1 MAGEVDRMTFTFFD
15 AADLVLFSRGDAE
28 RATWTVEEL
37 SLSAD
42 FPFDPEKQI
51 RRGMRTGF
59 TDADGKLQVFEV
71 RKVRTLEPGH
81 TQEITAEHIAV
92 AELTDEVYQG
102 AEVTDETAAAVL
114 EDVLDGTLWSVGE
127 VSAENVSSA
136 DFQRN
141 NVWGAVREIERS
153 WNVYLIPRIT
163 ADNSGI
169 TGRYLDIV
177 PAGGEWRGI
186 RLSVEKNADE
196 VGVTVDDTETVT
208 ALYGYGQTTND
219 EPLTFADV
227 VWEETAEH
235 PAKPAGQEYIED
247 PAATAAYGRNGRPRF
262 AYWTNGAIK
271 DKNILLEQTWKY
283 LQTTNAPKVTIECRI
298 ADLYRLGYADEPIRL
313 HDIAVVDIAQTGTH
327 LREQIISLTVD
338 LLDPTQTRAVIGA
351 YIPNI
356 IYIDRDT
363 GKKARGG
370 GGGRGNDP
378 NEEEEIKFNTSIERN
393 QYEIQ
398 LTASKTDKNDSIL
411 AQAGMRLNSQGIL
424 IYDADNENMLQ
435 SKLNVQANRIS
446 LVVTDT
452 ENPSIKPAAIVASIN
467 QSSGQ
472 SSIKL
477 SASTIDIDGI
487 VKALSAFDISTLSLT
502 VTGGLTVSGAG
513 YFDAVYTD
521 TLYPDQMS
529 IGDGNLVVG
538 NKAVSWQETRVLVS
552 VTANMYNSARRFW
565 YSGGSLTEPDGAVG
579 GAFVGSLS
587 PSYKT
592 LHYLG
597 SDAT

>member
-1 MAGEVDRMTFTFFD
+1 MTFTFFD
-15 AADLVLFSRGDAE
+15 ASDLVLFSRGDAE

-42 FPFDPEKQI
+42 FPFDPDKQI

-262 AYWTNGAIK
+262 AYWSNAAIT
-271 DKNILLEQTWKY
+271 DKTVLLEQTWKY

-338 LLDPTQTRAVIGA
+338 LLDATQTRAMIGA

-378 NEEEEIKFNTSIERN
+378 EEDEYIEFKTNFIRN
-393 QYEIQ
+393 DRMIEQNAQ
-398 LTASKTDKNDSIL
+398 RLDRDGSIL
-411 AQAGMRLNSQGIL
+411 EQAGMRLDPYGVL
-424 IYDADNENMLQ
+424 IYGTDNENMLQ

-538 NKAVSWQETRVLVS
+538 NQAVSWQEQKV
-552 VTANMYNSARRFW
+552 VTSITKGTTTSRWLLWSNS
-565 YSGGSLTEPDGAVG
+565 GSSLEPGGAVQYT
-579 GAFVGSLS
+579 FYTTVNYSD
-587 PSYKT
+587 KT
-592 LHYLG
+592 LHFLG
-597 SDAT
+597 RSATD

>member
-1 MAGEVDRMTFTFFD
+1 MTFTFFD
-15 AADLVLFSRGDAE
+15 AADKVLFSRNDAE
-28 RATWTVEEL
+28 TATWTVEEM
-37 SLSAD
+37 SLYLL
-42 FPFDPEKQI
+42 FPYDAGKVI
-51 RRGMRTGF
+51 KRGMRVGF
-59 TDADGKLQVFEV
+59 TDADGIYQAFEV
-71 RKVRTLEPGH
+71 RKAKTYEPDH
-81 TQEITAEHIAV
+81 YQEITAEHIAV
-92 AELTDEVYQG
+92 AELTDEIYMR
-102 AEVTDETAAAVL
+102 AEITDETAAAVL
-114 EDVLDGTLWSVGE
+114 EDVLTGTLWSVGT
-127 VSAENVSSA
+127 VTASGTQSANLET
-136 DFQRN
+136 
-141 NVWGAVREIERS
+141 GAVWQTIRSIES
-153 WNVYLIPRIT
+153 DWNVYIIPRIT
-163 ADNSGI
+163 TDNTGI

-177 PAGGEWRGI
+177 PSGGKWRGI

-196 VGVTVDDTETVT
+196 LGVTVDDTETVT
-208 ALYGYGQTTND
+208 AIYGFGKTTD
-219 EPLTFADV
+219 DKTPLTFADV
-227 VWEETAEH
+227 VWEQTDEH

-262 AYWTNGAIK
+262 AYWQNG
-271 DKNILLEQTWKY
+271 NISDPELLLEKTWEY
-283 LQTTNAPKVTIECRI
+283 LKTTNKPTVTIECRV
-298 ADLYRLGYADEPIRL
+298 ADLYRLGYADEPLRL
-313 HDIAVVDIAQTGTH
+313 HDFAVVDVAETDTH
-327 LREQIISLTVD
+327 LRQEIVCMTVD
-338 LLDPTQTRAVIGA
+338 LLDPTQTRVTIGT

-356 IYIDRDT
+356 VYIDRTT
-363 GKKARGG
+363 GKTVRGG
-370 GGGRGNDP
+370 GGGRGQP
-378 NEEEEIKFNTSIERN
+378 KIEKEMEEFGTAIEYNATQINLRAYQRDMDTVDETLRECGIHLDVESGTIIYAKDKPWN
-393 QYEIQ
+393 IESHIQ
-398 LTASKTDKNDSIL
+398 T
-411 AQAGMRLNSQGIL
+411 QA
-424 IYDADNENMLQ
+424 D
-435 SKLNVQANRIS
+435 RIS
-446 LVVTDT
+446 LVVEGTGD
-452 ENPSIKPAAIVASIN
+452 NAHIKPAAIVASIN

-538 NKAVSWQETRVLVS
+538 NKAVSWQETKVLVS

-597 SDAT
+597 SEAT